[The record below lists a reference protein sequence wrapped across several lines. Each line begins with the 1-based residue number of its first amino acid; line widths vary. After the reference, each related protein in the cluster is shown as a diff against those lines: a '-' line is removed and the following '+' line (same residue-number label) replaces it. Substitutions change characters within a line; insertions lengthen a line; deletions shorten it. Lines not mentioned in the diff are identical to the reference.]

1 MYRAD
6 SILSLCIYVVKRKS
20 KWFILLLHLLRNSLS
35 VSLSELNQTEMLVQW
50 SILYTPYVVERCCT
64 KYLIKI
70 MYPHYKI
77 LGLGFFY
84 SFDPKTEK
92 NPFTANEIE
101 SQKAYGV
108 TKLWGIFFVSYFQYH
123 FHYLFLSQLK
133 ERREE
138 DFLRLLTKAIY
149 LFTAIK
155 ALLFAENSKK
165 KFYLRFST

>member
-1 MYRAD
+1 
-6 SILSLCIYVVKRKS
+6 
-20 KWFILLLHLLRNSLS
+20 
-35 VSLSELNQTEMLVQW
+35 MLVQW

-77 LGLGFFY
+77 LGLGFF
-84 SFDPKTEK
+84 FIALIPKKKRTL
-92 NPFTANEIE
+92 
-101 SQKAYGV
+101 SQQAMKLSLKKLMGSPNYG
-108 TKLWGIFFVSYFQYH
+108 GFFFVSYFQYH

-165 KFYLRFST
+165 KILFEVQHKIFDIPFY

>member
-1 MYRAD
+1 MVYFTTTFA
-6 SILSLCIYVVKRKS
+6 
-20 KWFILLLHLLRNSLS
+20 S

-84 SFDPKTEK
+84 SFEPK
-92 NPFTANEIE
+92 NPHSTF
-101 SQKAYGV
+101 SQPMKLSLKKLMGSPNYG
-108 TKLWGIFFVSYFQYH
+108 GIFFVSYFQYH

>member
-1 MYRAD
+1 M
-6 SILSLCIYVVKRKS
+6 SLCIYVVKRKS

-84 SFDPKTEK
+84 SFDPKKEK
-92 NPFTANEIE
+92 NPFTTGNEIE

-108 TKLWGIFFVSYFQYH
+108 TKLWGIF
-123 FHYLFLSQLK
+123 LS
-133 ERREE
+133 
-138 DFLRLLTKAIY
+138 AI
-149 LFTAIK
+149 FSII
-155 ALLFAENSKK
+155 FIIF
-165 KFYLRFST
+165 FYLSWKKEGRKTFYGYWLKLFICLLP

>member
-1 MYRAD
+1 M
-6 SILSLCIYVVKRKS
+6 SLCIYVVKRKS

-84 SFDPKTEK
+84 SFDPK
-92 NPFTANEIE
+92 NPHSTF
-101 SQKAYGV
+101 SQPMKLSLKKLMGSPNYGGFF
-108 TKLWGIFFVSYFQYH
+108 LSAIFSIIFIIFF
-123 FHYLFLSQLK
+123 YLSWKKEGRKTFYGYWLK
-133 ERREE
+133 L
-138 DFLRLLTKAIY
+138 FICLLP
-149 LFTAIK
+149 
-155 ALLFAENSKK
+155 
-165 KFYLRFST
+165 

>member
-1 MYRAD
+1 M
-6 SILSLCIYVVKRKS
+6 SLCIYVVKRKS

-84 SFDPKTEK
+84 SFEPK
-92 NPFTANEIE
+92 NPHSTF
-101 SQKAYGV
+101 SQPMKLSLKKLMGSPNYG
-108 TKLWGIFFVSYFQYH
+108 GFFCQ
-123 FHYLFLSQLK
+123 LFLVSFSLSFSISV
-133 ERREE
+133 ERKKGGR
-138 DFLRLLTKAIY
+138 
-149 LFTAIK
+149 LFTA
-155 ALLFAENSKK
+155 
-165 KFYLRFST
+165 TD